1 MARYADWM
9 YADEAHA
16 VDSAIEVLRSEL
28 ALLKNRYAKYL
39 HEESVQSDVQCLT
52 DWLADYANGSPEA
65 AGYLHDYGMI
75 LLNHVHGRL
84 KAAAD
89 EVARFDGESP
99 AAANFT
105 GGRAH
110 RLNDAAAE
118 VSTIKENLDNL
129 DMSHIPQAS
138 GPQGA
143 AHV

>member
-28 ALLKNRYAKYL
+28 SLLKNRYAKYL

-52 DWLADYANGSPEA
+52 DWLGDYVNGSPEA

-84 KAAAD
+84 KAAAED
-89 EVARFDGESP
+89 VLRFEGESP
-99 AAANFT
+99 SAANFT
-105 GGRAH
+105 GGRAD
-110 RLNDAAAE
+110 RLNAAAAD
-118 VSTIKENLDNL
+118 VSAIKDNLDNL
-129 DMSHIPQAS
+129 DMTHIPAPKA
-138 GPQGA
+138 PQGTVHA
-143 AHV
+143 